1 MKLTIN
7 NLNDVYKCKIA
18 TPETLELKGYTWV
31 ANLFSDSSGLGYDT
45 EPALTQSQL
54 ITELTKLVKKHGS
67 IYAYLTNA
75 GYFQVNIGIYLKT
88 GKKIAKKIDNNTLL
102 IEYPDYKAIRLHDTN
117 ILVFKNNTITLN
129 TGGYQTRTTKDRLNK
144 YLPQNFNVYQKNY
157 TWYISNT
164 LDNSNIEFKDGITVT
179 N

>member
-7 NLNDVYKCKIA
+7 NLNDVYRAKMA
-18 TPETLELKGYTWV
+18 TPETLELKGYTWIT
-31 ANLFSDSSGLGYDT
+31 NLFADSSGVGLESEASY
-45 EPALTQSQL
+45 TQSQL
-54 ITELTKLVKKHGS
+54 ITELTKLVKKYG
-67 IYAYLTNA
+67 IVYAYITNA

-129 TGGYQTRTTKDRLNK
+129 SGGYQTRTTKDRLNK

-157 TWYISNT
+157 TWYISDA
-164 LDNSNIEFKDGITVT
+164 LDKTTTEFKDGITVT